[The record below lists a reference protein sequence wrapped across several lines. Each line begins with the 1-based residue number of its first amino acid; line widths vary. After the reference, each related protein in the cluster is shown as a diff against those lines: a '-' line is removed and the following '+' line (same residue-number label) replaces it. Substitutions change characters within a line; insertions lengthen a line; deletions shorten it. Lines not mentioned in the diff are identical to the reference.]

1 MLICDDRTGKVGEYN
16 CWKYYL
22 YHFPAFLPGVVHSGS
37 LDLFPPLHKAVRLSG
52 EDNSFFISCLPYSS
66 SGPVGDSRIRAKEL
80 KWRRELPGGE
90 GRWVTMGSQTHE
102 R

>member
-1 MLICDDRTGKVGEYN
+1 M
-16 CWKYYL
+16 
-22 YHFPAFLPGVVHSGS
+22 VHSGS